1 LKGSKPAPEAGLTTL
16 QRLNLTFGAGCGT
29 MMVSVGSGEVEIVVE
44 DVEGYF
50 DEHINLSPR
59 DFEDV
64 LGRIKNSVS
73 TVVFDSIYD
82 VIEEAIGEAMFYH
95 KLAQ

>member
-1 LKGSKPAPEAGLTTL
+1 MTKKELLKMYRNEPII
-16 QRLNLTFGAGCGT
+16 
-29 MMVSVGSGEVEIVVE
+29 EVEIVVE

-64 LGRIKNSVS
+64 LRRIKNSVS
-73 TVVFDSIYD
+73 AVVFDSIYD

>member
-1 LKGSKPAPEAGLTTL
+1 MTKKELLKMYRNEPIA
-16 QRLNLTFGAGCGT
+16 
-29 MMVSVGSGEVEIVVE
+29 EVEMVFE

-64 LGRIKNSVS
+64 LRRVKNSIS
-73 TVVFDSIYD
+73 AVVFDSIYD
-82 VIEEAIGEAMFYH
+82 VIEEAIEEAMFYH
-95 KLAQ
+95 GVAQ

>member
-1 LKGSKPAPEAGLTTL
+1 MTKKELLKMYRNEPII
-16 QRLNLTFGAGCGT
+16 
-29 MMVSVGSGEVEIVVE
+29 EVEIVVE

-59 DFEDV
+59 DFEDI
-64 LGRIKNSVS
+64 LRRIKSSVS
-73 TVVFDSIYD
+73 AVVFDSIYD

-95 KLAQ
+95 KLPQ

>member
-1 LKGSKPAPEAGLTTL
+1 MTKKELLKMYRNEPII
-16 QRLNLTFGAGCGT
+16 
-29 MMVSVGSGEVEIVVE
+29 EVEIVVE

-64 LGRIKNSVS
+64 LRRIKNSVS
-73 TVVFDSIYD
+73 AVVFDSIYD
-82 VIEEAIGEAMFYH
+82 VIEEAIEEAMFTTN
-95 KLAQ
+95 

>member
-1 LKGSKPAPEAGLTTL
+1 MTKKELLEMYRNEPII
-16 QRLNLTFGAGCGT
+16 
-29 MMVSVGSGEVEIVVE
+29 EVEIVVE

-59 DFEDV
+59 DFEDI
-64 LGRIKNSVS
+64 LRRIKNSVS
-73 TVVFDSIYD
+73 AVVFDSIYD

>member
-1 LKGSKPAPEAGLTTL
+1 MTKKELLKMYRNEPII
-16 QRLNLTFGAGCGT
+16 
-29 MMVSVGSGEVEIVVE
+29 EVEIVVE

-59 DFEDV
+59 DFEDI
-64 LGRIKNSVS
+64 LRRIKNSVS
-73 TVVFDSIYD
+73 AVVFDSIYD